1 MSSNTYITGNNICMY
16 LIYMHSYDFSFKT
29 CSKVFRGVGRG
40 RPKKKKKKIYGKQQ
54 HSFLFSYW
62 ILKSSFMSV
71 YTMQKGLTK
80 VGFCVG
86 ITHLRG
92 GCGCVWQ
99 NRFHFCSMLLSKLL
113 KAICKQLQSKHFQCE

>member
-1 MSSNTYITGNNICMY
+1 MILASK
-16 LIYMHSYDFSFKT
+16 LVLKFSEGW
-29 CSKVFRGVGRG
+29 VEEDQ
-40 RPKKKKKKIYGKQQ
+40 KKKKRKYMAN
-54 HSFLFSYW
+54 SNTPFSYW

-92 GCGCVWQ
+92 GCDVFGRTDFTFVACFFP
-99 NRFHFCSMLLSKLL
+99 NFSRRFASNYRANIFNVNKPEQTTEISWW
-113 KAICKQLQSKHFQCE
+113 I

>member
-1 MSSNTYITGNNICMY
+1 MILASKLVLKFSEGWVEEDQNIYIYIC
-16 LIYMHSYDFSFKT
+16 
-29 CSKVFRGVGRG
+29 
-40 RPKKKKKKIYGKQQ
+40 GKQQ
-54 HSFLFSYW
+54 HSFLYSYW

-92 GCGCVWQ
+92 GCDVFGITDFTFVACFIP
-99 NRFHFCSMLLSKLL
+99 NFSRRFASNYRANIFNVNKPEQTTEISWW
-113 KAICKQLQSKHFQCE
+113 I

>member
-1 MSSNTYITGNNICMY
+1 
-16 LIYMHSYDFSFKT
+16 MHSYDFSFKT

-92 GCGCVWQ
+92 GCNVFGRTDFTFVACFFP
-99 NRFHFCSMLLSKLL
+99 NFSRRFASNYRANIFNVNKPEQTTEISWW
-113 KAICKQLQSKHFQCE
+113 I

>member
-1 MSSNTYITGNNICMY
+1 MILASK
-16 LIYMHSYDFSFKT
+16 LVLKFSEGW
-29 CSKVFRGVGRG
+29 VEEDQ
-40 RPKKKKKKIYGKQQ
+40 KKKKRKYMAN
-54 HSFLFSYW
+54 SNTPFSSL
-62 ILKSSFMSV
+62 IGSSSPLFMSV

-99 NRFHFCSMLLSKLL
+99 NRFHFCSMLHSKLL